1 MSELVLQRRY
11 GVEDLG
17 EERLR
22 LIVGSVTG
30 AMPTDEIIIFGS
42 YARGEA
48 TDESDVDILVLT
60 PLSGNSLRDAYVDA
74 GLRMWDLDKNT
85 DFLVY
90 NTEKF
95 KRFIEGGASFALDVA
110 KDGVV
115 IYGQR

>member
-60 PLSGNSLRDAYVDA
+60 PHTSTP
-74 GLRMWDLDKNT
+74 GLGCGTSTRIQT
-85 DFLVY
+85 SSY
-90 NTEKF
+90 TT
-95 KRFIEGGASFALDVA
+95 
-110 KDGVV
+110 
-115 IYGQR
+115 QRSSRGS